1 MRSSYRDKMSVSNQ
15 KTDFFRRN
23 LLPRSG
29 IPFIAVNDAQAVKD
43 HQQAAGW
50 GNRSPSRHM
59 KKKSKDETAD
69 ELRPEYDLAPCSR
82 KVRVGNMPS
91 VASKQRTL

>member
-43 HQQAAGW
+43 HEQAAGW
-50 GNRSPSRHM
+50 DNHSSCRHI
-59 KKKSKDETAD
+59 KKKSKEETAD
-69 ELRPEYDLAPCSR
+69 DETPP
-82 KVRVGNMPS
+82 
-91 VASKQRTL
+91 